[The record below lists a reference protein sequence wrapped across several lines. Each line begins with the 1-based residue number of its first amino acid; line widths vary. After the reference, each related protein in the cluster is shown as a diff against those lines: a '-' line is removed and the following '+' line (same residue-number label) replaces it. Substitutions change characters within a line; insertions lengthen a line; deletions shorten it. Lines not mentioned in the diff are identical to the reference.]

1 MKRFCSIIMAF
12 GLIFVMAACA
22 FGSTETEESVEAEGS
37 VAEENIQAEETE
49 ETYDIN
55 YLVLVNK
62 QNKLPDDWEKKV
74 HLSSATSASGKEIFV
89 ETEALKKYYELH
101 DALAEEDIYIL
112 LDSTYRSVA
121 SQEDLVKRFTEEYGE
136 NYVKQYVAVPG
147 YSEHHTG
154 LAIDVCLRVGNTIID
169 DNDEMIAEREI
180 FSKIHE
186 KLADYG
192 FILRYQEGRDDVT
205 GYAYEP
211 WHFRFVGSPEVAK
224 EITENGMVLEEY
236 LSK

>member
-1 MKRFCSIIMAF
+1 MKRIYGIVIAMVCIICIA
-12 GLIFVMAACA
+12 LTACA
-22 FGSTETEESVEAEGS
+22 GEPASDKAQEH
-37 VAEENIQAEETE
+37 
-49 ETYDIN
+49 YDLD

-62 QNKLPDDWEKKV
+62 ENKLPDDWEEKV
-74 HLSSATSASGKEIFV
+74 HLSSATNADGKEIFV
-89 ETEALKKYYELH
+89 ETEALKKYYELR

-112 LDSTYRSVA
+112 LDSTYRTVA
-121 SQEDLVKRFTEEYGE
+121 YQEDLAERFRQQYGE
-136 NYVKQYVAVPG
+136 EYVKQYVAVPG

-169 DNDEMIAEREI
+169 DNDEMIAQKEI
-180 FSKIHE
+180 FAKVHE

-192 FILRYQEGRDDVT
+192 FILRYMEGKEDIT

-211 WHFRFVGSPEVAK
+211 WHFRFVGSEAIAQ
-224 EITENGMVLEEY
+224 EIYKNGWTLEEY